1 MLKKTIVSVL
11 LISLST
17 LGVAQKSKVNAAWRG
32 LTDYQATLKE
42 KPDPSYLAKAK
53 EAIDM
58 AATNEET
65 KNNPKTHIYRTQIYY
80 ELFKSNLKV
89 EEEKAAAGSGD
100 KKQRMETAYSNVSTA
115 EFTEA
120 VKSFEFVKTNSK
132 DQSAFQE
139 LLTTGLS
146 MIDDLNNLAVGS
158 YKAKKYDEASDYFEN
173 SFNLSSM
180 INQGKKDTVSLF
192 NASLS
197 AQKAKNYAK
206 VAKINQRMIDEKMAN
221 ANTYQYLYNAKINT
235 QDTTGAF
242 TSLQEGRKLYPN
254 DMTLLNLETDYF
266 LQRGKQQESVN
277 NLLLALEKDPNN
289 AVLHLIV
296 ANTFDN
302 MANPKTKGPDGK
314 DKDLDKPENFAELF
328 GKAEEHYKK
337 TVELKPG
344 NPEYSFNALY
354 NLGAL
359 YYNHGT
365 FMYNKEMNEA
375 TITKL
380 ATAKQ
385 KEIMAKCTEEYK
397 KAIPYFEQALEFK
410 ADDNSTLQ
418 SLRRLYLLVG
428 NEAKAA
434 EITAK
439 LNKGK

>member
-1 MLKKTIVSVL
+1 MLKKTIVSAL

-17 LGVAQKSKVNAAWRG
+17 LGIAQKSKINAAWRG

-42 KPDPSYLAKAK
+42 KPDPSYLMKAK
-53 EAIDM
+53 EAID
-58 AATNEET
+58 AAAANEET
-65 KNNPKTHIYRTQIYY
+65 KNNPKLHIYRTQIYY
-80 ELFKSNLKV
+80 ELFKSNLKAA
-89 EEEKAAAGSGD
+89 EENAAATAGD
-100 KKQRMETAYSNVSTA
+100 KKLRMETAYNNVSTK
-115 EFTEA
+115 EINEA
-120 VKSFEFVKTNSK
+120 IKSFEFVKTNNK

-139 LLTTGLS
+139 LLTTGFS
-146 MIDDLNNLAVGS
+146 MIDDLNNLAVGY
-158 YKAKKYDEASDYFEN
+158 YKAKKYDEASDYFES
-173 SFNLSSM
+173 SFNVSSM
-180 INQGKKDTVSLF
+180 VNQGRKDTVSLF

-197 AQKAKNYAK
+197 AQKAKNYPK
-206 VAKINQRMIDEKMAN
+206 VIKINQRIIDEKMAN
-221 ANTYQYLYNAKINT
+221 AGTYQYLYNAKLNA
-235 QDTTGAF
+235 QDTTNAY
-242 TSLQEGRKLYPN
+242 TTLQEGRKLYPN

-314 DKDLDKPENFAELF
+314 DKDMDKPANFAELF

-337 TVELKPG
+337 TVDLKPS
-344 NPEYSFNALY
+344 NQEYSFNALY

-359 YYNHGT
+359 YYNYGT
-365 FMYNKEMNEA
+365 YMYNKDMSDA

-380 ATAKQ
+380 ASKQ
-385 KEIMAKCTEEYK
+385 KEIMAKCTEQYK

-410 ADDNSTLQ
+410 PDDNSTLQ

-434 EITAK
+434 EITTK

>member
-1 MLKKTIVSVL
+1 MLKKIIVSAL

-17 LGVAQKSKVNAAWRG
+17 FCIAQKSKVNAAWRG
-32 LTDYQATLKE
+32 LTDYQSTLKE
-42 KPDPSYLAKAK
+42 KPDPSYLMKAK
-53 EAIDM
+53 EAID
-58 AATNEET
+58 AAAANEET
-65 KNNPKTHIYRTQIYY
+65 KSNPKMHVYRTQIYY
-80 ELFKSNLKV
+80 EVFKSNLKA
-89 EEEKAAAGSGD
+89 EEEKAAATSGD
-100 KKQRMETAYSNVSTA
+100 KKARMETAYSNVSTK
-115 EFTEA
+115 EFSEA
-120 VKSFEFVKTNSK
+120 IKSIEFVKTNSK
-132 DQSAFQE
+132 DQSQFQE

-158 YKAKKYDEASDYFEN
+158 YKAKKYDEASDYFES
-173 SFNLSSM
+173 SFSLSGM
-180 INQGKKDTVSLF
+180 LNQGRKDTVSLF

-206 VAKINQRMIDEKMAN
+206 VVKINQRMVDEKMAN
-221 ANTYQYLYNAKINT
+221 AGTYQYLYNAKINT
-235 QDTTGAF
+235 QDTAGAF
-242 TSLQEGRKLYPN
+242 TTLQEGRKLYPN

-266 LQRGKQQESVN
+266 LQRGRQQESVN

-289 AVLHLIV
+289 AILHLIV

-314 DKDLDKPENFAELF
+314 DVDMVKPENFAELF

-359 YYNHGT
+359 YYNYGT
-365 FMYNKEMNEA
+365 YMYNKEMNDA

-380 ATAKQ
+380 ASKQ
-385 KEIMAKCTEEYK
+385 KEIMAKCTEQYK

>member
-1 MLKKTIVSVL
+1 MLKKTIVSAL

-17 LGVAQKSKVNAAWRG
+17 LGIAQKSKINAAWRG

-42 KPDPSYLAKAK
+42 KPDPSYLTKAK
-53 EAIDM
+53 EAID
-58 AATNEET
+58 AAAANEET
-65 KNNPKTHIYRTQIYY
+65 KNNPKLHIYRTQIYY
-80 ELFKSNLKV
+80 ELFKSNLKA
-89 EEEKAAAGSGD
+89 EEEKAGATIGD
-100 KKQRMETAYSNVSTA
+100 KKARMEAAYSNVSTT
-115 EFTEA
+115 EFKEA
-120 VKSFEFVKTNSK
+120 MKSFEFVKTNVK

-158 YKAKKYDEASDYFEN
+158 YKAKKYDEASDYFES
-173 SFNLSSM
+173 SFSLSSM
-180 INQGKKDTVSLF
+180 VNQGRKDTVSLF

-206 VAKINQRMIDEKMAN
+206 VVKINQRMVDEKMAN
-221 ANTYQYLYNAKINT
+221 AGTYQYLYNAKLNT

-242 TSLQEGRKLYPN
+242 TTLQEGRKLYPN

-314 DKDLDKPENFAELF
+314 DTDMEKPENFAELF

-344 NPEYSFNALY
+344 NPDYSFNALY

-359 YYNHGT
+359 YYNYGT
-365 FMYNKEMNEA
+365 YMYNKEMNNA

-380 ATAKQ
+380 ASKQ
-385 KEIMAKCTEEYK
+385 KEIMAKCTEQYK

-410 ADDNSTLQ
+410 PDDNSTLQ

-434 EITAK
+434 EITTR

>member
-1 MLKKTIVSVL
+1 MLKKTIVSAL

-42 KPDPSYLAKAK
+42 KPDLSYLTKAK
-53 EAIDM
+53 EAIDQ
-58 AATNEET
+58 AAANEET

-80 ELFKSNLKV
+80 ELFKSNLKA

-120 VKSFEFVKTNSK
+120 IKSFEFVKTNAK

-158 YKAKKYDEASDYFEN
+158 YKAKKYDDASNYFEN
-173 SFNLSSM
+173 SFSLSSM

-235 QDTTGAF
+235 QDTAGAF

-302 MANPKTKGPDGK
+302 MANPKGKGPDGK
-314 DKDLDKPENFAELF
+314 DQDLEKPANFAELF

-337 TVELKPG
+337 TVELKPS

-365 FMYNKEMNEA
+365 YMYNKEMNSA

-380 ATAKQ
+380 AAAKQ
-385 KEIMAKCTEEYK
+385 KEITAKCTEEYK

>member
-1 MLKKTIVSVL
+1 MVKKSIVLFL
-11 LISLST
+11 LVAFNVA
-17 LGVAQKSKVNAAWRG
+17 GFAQKSKVNAAWRG

-42 KPDPSYLAKAK
+42 KPDPSYLMKAK
-53 EAIDM
+53 EAID
-58 AATNEET
+58 AAAASEET
-65 KNNPKTHIYRTQIYY
+65 KNSSKTHIYKTQIYY
-80 ELFKSNLKV
+80 ELFKSNLKA
-89 EEEKAAAGSGD
+89 EEEKAAATAGD
-100 KKQRMETAYSNVSTA
+100 KKQRMETAYSNVSTK
-115 EFTEA
+115 EFMEA
-120 VKSFEFVKTNSK
+120 IKSMEFVKAASK
-132 DQSAFQE
+132 KPEDFQE

-146 MIDDLNNLAVGS
+146 MIDDLNNLAVGY
-158 YKAKKYDEASDYFEN
+158 YKGKKYDEASDYFEN
-173 SFNLSSM
+173 SFSLSGM
-180 INQGKKDTVSLF
+180 LNQGRKDTVSLF

-206 VAKINQRMIDEKMAN
+206 VVKINQRMIDEKMAN
-221 ANTYQYLYNAKINT
+221 ASTYQYLYNAKINT
-235 QDTTGAF
+235 QDTASALT
-242 TSLQEGRKLYPN
+242 TLQEGRKLYPN

-277 NLLLALEKDPNN
+277 NLLIALEKDPNN

-296 ANTFDN
+296 ANTYDN

-314 DKDLDKPENFAELF
+314 DKDMDKPENFSELF

-337 TVELKPG
+337 TVELKPS

-359 YYNHGT
+359 YYNYGT
-365 FMYNKEMNEA
+365 YMYNKEMNDA

-380 ATAKQ
+380 AAKQ
-385 KEIMAKCTEEYK
+385 KEIMAKCTEQYK

-410 ADDNSTLQ
+410 GDDNSTLQ

-428 NEAKAA
+428 DEAKAA
-434 EITAK
+434 AITAK

>member
-1 MLKKTIVSVL
+1 MLKNVIVTAT

-17 LGVAQKSKVNAAWRG
+17 IGIAQKSKVNAAWRG

-42 KPDPSYLAKAK
+42 KPDPSYLTKAK
-53 EAIDM
+53 EAIDL
-58 AATNEET
+58 AASNEET

-89 EEEKAAAGSGD
+89 EEEKAAATSGD
-100 KKQRMETAYSNVSTA
+100 KKQRMETAYSNVNTS
-115 EFTEA
+115 EFSEA
-120 VKSFEFVKTNSK
+120 IKSFEFVKTNAK

-158 YKAKKYDEASDYFEN
+158 YKAKKYDEAAGYFEN
-173 SFNLSSM
+173 SFNMSSM
-180 INQGKKDTVSLF
+180 VNQGKKDTVSLF

-197 AQKAKNYAK
+197 AQKAKNYQK
-206 VAKINQRMIDEKMAN
+206 VAKINQRMIEEKMAN
-221 ANTYQYLYNAKINT
+221 ASTYQYLYNAKINT
-235 QDTTGAF
+235 QDSAGAL

-254 DMTLLNLETDYF
+254 DVTLLNLETEYYIKA
-266 LQRGKQQESVN
+266 GKQEETIK
-277 NLLLALEKDPNN
+277 NLLVALEKDPNN
-289 AVLHLIV
+289 AVLHLIA
-296 ANTFDN
+296 ANTFDG

-314 DKDLDKPENFAELF
+314 DKDLEKPANFAELF
-328 GKAEEHYKK
+328 SKAEEHYKK
-337 TVELKPG
+337 AVELKPS

-359 YYNHGT
+359 FYNYGT
-365 FMYNKEMNEA
+365 YMYNKEMNDA

-380 ATAKQ
+380 AVSKQ
-385 KEIMAKCTEEYK
+385 KEITAKCTEEYK

-434 EITAK
+434 EITTK